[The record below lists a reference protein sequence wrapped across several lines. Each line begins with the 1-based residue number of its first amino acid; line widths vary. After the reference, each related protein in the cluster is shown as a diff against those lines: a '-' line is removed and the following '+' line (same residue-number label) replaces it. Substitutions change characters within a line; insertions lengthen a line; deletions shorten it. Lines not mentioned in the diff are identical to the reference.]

1 MKKPVMFF
9 ASISILA
16 CLIVLP
22 VIRSVND
29 SAGNYGTPAPTLM
42 ADGNPMPSPIPPA
55 ANAGVLVADGNPMPS
70 PLPPAANGGILVAD
84 GNPMPSP
91 LPPAANAGVLVAD
104 GNPMPNPLP
113 SGPHFV
119 ELTASA

>member
-1 MKKPVMFF
+1 MKKSLMHF
-9 ASISILA
+9 ASLSTLA
-16 CLIVLP
+16 CLILLP
-22 VIRSVND
+22 VIRSVNG
-29 SAGNYGTPAPTLM
+29 SAGNYVTPAPTLM
-42 ADGNPMPSPIPPA
+42 ADGNPMPSPLPPA
-55 ANAGVLVADGNPMPS
+55 ANAGV
-70 PLPPAANGGILVAD
+70 LVAD